1 MPPGGN
7 IPRSREGSG
16 HNPTCSKISK
26 VGGLPGTPKLRCC
39 KNKTWRI
46 SATSSPSRWG
56 RPWGRFQSGHAPF
69 SPHPASPPP
78 RAGCL
83 RPIGVPRAGGLESP
97 HSLRGGG
104 GGSVPSCASR
114 SSESRL
120 LASFCFGALIVE
132 GETSAGSEGLVRL
145 GTNWWDL
152 MGMTGRERGRKKQ
165 SGGQGEGFE

>member
-1 MPPGGN
+1 ML
-7 IPRSREGSG
+7 RSR
-16 HNPTCSKISK
+16 PIQ
-26 VGGLPGTPKLRCC
+26 
-39 KNKTWRI
+39 
-46 SATSSPSRWG
+46 
-56 RPWGRFQSGHAPF
+56 RP
-69 SPHPASPPP
+69 PHPGQAACAPSVSPGQAAW
-78 RAGCL
+78 RAPTACG
-83 RPIGVPRAGGLESP
+83 E
-97 HSLRGGG
+97 GG